1 MPLLSPSLVLFL
13 LMVTPKGINTAPIGI
28 NSNSNLQSDI
38 NSLKESV
45 QKINGWVTQLHTEM
59 KTIRG
64 RFEGINELLSR
75 MKPFQSQ
82 IAKLQAGQGELN
94 STISALHGSLEGMEQ
109 REYIERCESGLME
122 TPYDGVFS
130 TGSATGLR
138 FLHLEATFSR
148 AFRTIPMV
156 TIGLA
161 HVDHVLNTNIRVKAR
176 VLSATKTS
184 LMVALGTWED
194 SLLYSASVHWMACA

>member
-75 MKPFQSQ
+75 MK
-82 IAKLQAGQGELN
+82 AGQGELN

-109 REYIERCESGLME
+109 REYIERC
-122 TPYDGVFS
+122 
-130 TGSATGLR
+130 
-138 FLHLEATFSR
+138 
-148 AFRTIPMV
+148 
-156 TIGLA
+156 
-161 HVDHVLNTNIRVKAR
+161 K
-176 VLSATKTS
+176 
-184 LMVALGTWED
+184 
-194 SLLYSASVHWMACA
+194 